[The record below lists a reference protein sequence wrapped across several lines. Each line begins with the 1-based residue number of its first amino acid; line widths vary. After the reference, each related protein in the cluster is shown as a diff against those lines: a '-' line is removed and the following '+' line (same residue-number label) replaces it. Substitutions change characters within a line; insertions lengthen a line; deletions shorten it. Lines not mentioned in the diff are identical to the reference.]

1 MVITYLLIKYV
12 KEALTFELIDDVS
25 SESEKL
31 ERLTMSVQEVKLHV
45 TSFMWTFLY
54 HSLISA
60 F

>member
-45 TSFMWTFLY
+45 TSFM
-54 HSLISA
+54 
-60 F
+60 